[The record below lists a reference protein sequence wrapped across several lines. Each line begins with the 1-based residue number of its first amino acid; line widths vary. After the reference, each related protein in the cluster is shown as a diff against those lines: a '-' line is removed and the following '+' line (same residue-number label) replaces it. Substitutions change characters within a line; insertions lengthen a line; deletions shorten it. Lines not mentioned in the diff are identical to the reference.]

1 MNWYEIFYWLV
12 VADGVKSFFDTASN
26 VSTWLLVISF
36 IWYLVMWGISLDGDN
51 WERNDKGVEEP
62 KPGIVRIRKL
72 AGGTFWGFVIISLIT
87 WFGYVATPTKKD
99 ALMIIAGG
107 GTMQY
112 LTTDSVGKQIP
123 KEVSTFL
130 VTELKQMSKDA
141 QVELGIASEKDKLLE
156 SAKTMTSE
164 QLLEK
169 MKVDSNFRKVIL
181 EK

>member
-1 MNWYEIFYWLV
+1 MNWYEIFYWLT
-12 VADGVKSFFDTASN
+12 VADGVKTFFDVASDIA
-26 VSTWLLVISF
+26 TWMLVIS
-36 IWYLVMWGISLDGDN
+36 LVFYVIMWGVSLDTDE
-51 WERNDKGVEEP
+51 WERNENGVLEP
-62 KPGIVRIRKL
+62 TKTTLNLRKL
-72 AGGTFWGFVIISLIT
+72 SGFMFWGFTIISLIT

-130 VTELKQMSKDA
+130 VTELKQMSKEA
-141 QVELGIASEKDKLLE
+141 QVELGIASEKDKILE
-156 SAKTMTSE
+156 KAKTMTSE
-164 QLLEK
+164 ELMNT
-169 MKVDSNFRKVIL
+169 MKVDSKFRKIIL

>member
-12 VADGVKSFFDTASN
+12 VADGVKSFFDVASN
-26 VSTWLLVISF
+26 IATWLLVISF
-36 IWYLVMWGISLDGDN
+36 IWYVIMWGLSLDGDS
-51 WERNDKGVEEP
+51 WEYIDNVKQP
-62 KPGIVRIRKL
+62 KPDILRIRKL
-72 AGGTFWGFVIISLIT
+72 SGFVFWGFAVISMIT

-130 VTELKQMSKDA
+130 VTELKQMSKEA